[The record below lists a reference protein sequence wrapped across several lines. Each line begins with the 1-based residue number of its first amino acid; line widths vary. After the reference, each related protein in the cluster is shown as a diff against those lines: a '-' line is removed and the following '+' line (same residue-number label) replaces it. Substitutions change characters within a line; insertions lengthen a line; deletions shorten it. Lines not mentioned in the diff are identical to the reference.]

1 MEDWFGIFEQRDY
14 KTELIYRCLALEDA
28 RNKLNDL
35 FNNFQKIKGVD
46 HLAKDFSGN
55 AFEFQIDDKS
65 VRYFICGINEL

>member
-14 KTELIYRCLALEDA
+14 KTELIYRCWALEDA

-35 FNNFQKIKGVD
+35 FNNFQKIKGVNY
-46 HLAKDFSGN
+46 LEKDFSGN